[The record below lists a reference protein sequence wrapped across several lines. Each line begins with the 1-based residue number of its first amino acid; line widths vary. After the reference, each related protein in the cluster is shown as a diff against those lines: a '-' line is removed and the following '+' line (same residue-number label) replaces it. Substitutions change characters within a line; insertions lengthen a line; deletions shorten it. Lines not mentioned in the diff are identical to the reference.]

1 MLVKMRKKNKKI
13 RGKKNRY
20 LEELDHKK
28 KAKNNIE
35 KRINELNFSKNKLLE
50 HETEKQIQNTS
61 SQIAYIIIKLKR
73 VSKRINDIAMNNNHL
88 KTEDEYID
96 SLKDKME
103 EIGIKDEEKEKALKK
118 MKENNR
124 IFREVNQLNEK
135 EIMKLDDS
143 QLAEKLGVI
152 IPQSKKNEKK

>member
-13 RGKKNRY
+13 RGEKNRY

-73 VSKRINDIAMNNNHL
+73 VSKRINDIAMNNNH
-88 KTEDEYID
+88 
-96 SLKDKME
+96 
-103 EIGIKDEEKEKALKK
+103 
-118 MKENNR
+118 
-124 IFREVNQLNEK
+124 
-135 EIMKLDDS
+135 
-143 QLAEKLGVI
+143 
-152 IPQSKKNEKK
+152 

>member
-73 VSKRINDIAMNNNHL
+73 VSKRINDIAMNNNH
-88 KTEDEYID
+88 
-96 SLKDKME
+96 
-103 EIGIKDEEKEKALKK
+103 
-118 MKENNR
+118 
-124 IFREVNQLNEK
+124 
-135 EIMKLDDS
+135 
-143 QLAEKLGVI
+143 
-152 IPQSKKNEKK
+152 

>member
-1 MLVKMRKKNKKI
+1 
-13 RGKKNRY
+13 
-20 LEELDHKK
+20 
-28 KAKNNIE
+28 
-35 KRINELNFSKNKLLE
+35 
-50 HETEKQIQNTS
+50 
-61 SQIAYIIIKLKR
+61 
-73 VSKRINDIAMNNNHL
+73 MNNNHL

-103 EIGIKDEEKEKALKK
+103 EIGIKDEEQEKALKK

-135 EIMKLDDS
+135 DIIKLDDS